1 MWDSLPKEPRAVA
14 CMVSQL
20 TKLEEESIDYFV
32 SFVQIFGFPKSVGQ
46 IYGLMFVSGE
56 PMVMGQLV
64 ERLEIS
70 KGSVSQGLAT
80 LKALGA
86 IVPVDVEN
94 DRREHFQADL
104 DVSRIVNHFFSE
116 RLEPRLQNGSR
127 RLEGMIELAREDG
140 DTKENEPLNRL
151 KALKKWQTRG
161 QRAIPFIKRFL
172 KN

>member
-1 MWDSLPKEPRAVA
+1 
-14 CMVSQL
+14 MVSQL
-20 TKLEEESIDYFV
+20 SKLEEESIDYFV
-32 SFVQIFGFPKSVGQ
+32 SFVQIFGLPKSVGQ

-64 ERLEIS
+64 ERLDIS

-80 LKALGA
+80 LRALGA

-116 RLEPRLQNGSR
+116 RLEPRLRNGRR
-127 RLEGMIELAREDG
+127 RLDLMLELAREEGGATSD
-140 DTKENEPLNRL
+140 NEALNRL
-151 KALKKWQTRG
+151 KALRKWQNRG
-161 QRAIPFIKRFL
+161 EKTVPLIKRFL
-172 KN
+172 KR